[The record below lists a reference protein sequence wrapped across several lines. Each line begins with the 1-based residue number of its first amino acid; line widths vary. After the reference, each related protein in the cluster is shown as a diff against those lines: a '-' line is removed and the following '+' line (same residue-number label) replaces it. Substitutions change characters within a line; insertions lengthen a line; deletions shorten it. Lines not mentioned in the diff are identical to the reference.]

1 MYNKS
6 LFLQEGTEVRLV
18 PSERIGG
25 KALYVS
31 KDGRCFS
38 FYHERLRHI
47 KPQATNSNINR
58 HNGRRKQKYL
68 CMRSFGHI
76 LVHHAV
82 HLAWIGPIPDGC
94 VVDHINGI
102 TTDNRA
108 KNLETVTP
116 AENRKRAQ
124 ILRAM
129 RKTAEWD
136 NRPDLLPENRPIE
149 ELKSIFKKYELV
161 H

>member
-1 MYNKS
+1 MAIPIIK
-6 LFLQEGTEVRLV
+6 QV
-18 PSERIGG
+18 PPESVGG
-25 KALYVS
+25 KTLFAGT
-31 KDGRCFS
+31 DGK
-38 FYHERLRHI
+38 FYNAAGKELKPRVKEPTNTRLCHTRYPAMRHFGCRSCHHLI
-47 KPQATNSNINR
+47 WETFVGPRTPGMEID
-58 HNGRRKQKYL
+58 HVNGNK
-68 CMRSFGHI
+68 MDWS
-76 LVHHAV
+76 
-82 HLAWIGPIPDGC
+82 LA
-94 VVDHINGI
+94 
-102 TTDNRA
+102 
-108 KNLETVTP
+108 NLEEVTP

>member
-1 MYNKS
+1 MNIPIIK
-6 LFLQEGTEVRLV
+6 QV
-18 PSERIGG
+18 PPESVGG
-25 KALYVS
+25 KILFAGTDGKFYSAKGRELKPHFSPSSQKS
-31 KDGRCFS
+31 KSGSCYPQMRDFAN
-38 FYHERLRHI
+38 RLCHHLIWETFVGPRTPGLEIDHV
-47 KPQATNSNINR
+47 
-58 HNGRRKQKYL
+58 NGNK
-68 CMRSFGHI
+68 MDWS
-76 LVHHAV
+76 
-82 HLAWIGPIPDGC
+82 LA
-94 VVDHINGI
+94 
-102 TTDNRA
+102 
-108 KNLETVTP
+108 NLEEVTP